1 MEHFLS
7 FIMQKLFLWT
17 PNIHWKLDIFRSLI
31 FVELISRV
39 DSKIAQSKFDSKKK
53 KKKISVRITFQKYA
67 ISEETIAQSLR
78 K

>member
-1 MEHFLS
+1 M
-7 FIMQKLFLWT
+7 
-17 PNIHWKLDIFRSLI
+17 
-31 FVELISRV
+31 V
-39 DSKIAQSKFDSKKK
+39 DSKIAQKKFDIKKKK